1 MNFNYKCNNLI
12 YFVSVFRELMFE
24 MIEMKN
30 YSKYIIGCLK
40 TLLSRKWETGALS
53 FDYYIYLFNLV
64 NNFTKLNIAP
74 NIRKPLEQCDKNLES
89 LVFDNRIKGEYDKL
103 FETVMTNLQDNQYTN
118 SATNQLLEVLRRC
131 FIRDIKCIEIWKELY
146 SDNLNVSA
154 KLLTL
159 ISKYL
164 LY

>member
-1 MNFNYKCNNLI
+1 M
-12 YFVSVFRELMFE
+12 MFE

-118 SATNQLLEVLRRC
+118 NATNQLLEVLRRC
-131 FIRDIKCIEIWKELY
+131 FIRDIKCIEIWKQLY

-164 LY
+164 LYINTIFIT